1 MITGLKEKKAAELL
15 RKRKNIK
22 LVSHIEFRK
31 LLDDRGCAKVL
42 DRVAGIPVEWL
53 KTPSDSDFKKSVK
66 FDGELD
72 REYTARGRIEQGYL
86 RKALFGEKDEAICS
100 ICKRKLPL
108 SLMVAAHIKSRSE
121 CNMQERLD
129 TSNIVFGVCL
139 LGCDAFYE
147 IGLIT
152 VNSKGKLKIASDIE
166 SDDIKKYW
174 QIMTQNLAQRG
185 TRIIQITFC
194 GISITASNTRKVRPT
209 RI

>member
-1 MITGLKEKKAAELL
+1 
-15 RKRKNIK
+15 
-22 LVSHIEFRK
+22 
-31 LLDDRGCAKVL
+31 
-42 DRVAGIPVEWL
+42 
-53 KTPSDSDFKKSVK
+53 
-66 FDGELD
+66 
-72 REYTARGRIEQGYL
+72 
-86 RKALFGEKDEAICS
+86 LFGEKDEAICS